1 MAYSV
6 LEQANPDIF
15 LNAFTKE
22 NTILVMV
29 LLLVVIAALIYPIDD
44 GYVSEKSTNHNMEDI
59 IDCMTVSKGYIGRRH
74 VKDIT
79 YVRKLH
85 SLVYAQSLHPVWES
99 FGFNILAEYYKN
111 L

>member
-6 LEQANPDIF
+6 LELTNPDIF

-22 NTILVMV
+22 NIISVMV
-29 LLLVVIAALIYPIDD
+29 LLLVVIATLIYPIDD
-44 GYVSEKSTNHNMEDI
+44 GYVREKSTNHNMEDI
-59 IDCMTVSKGYIGRRH
+59 VDCMTVSKGYIGRRY

-85 SLVYAQSLHPVWES
+85 SLVYAQSLHPV
-99 FGFNILAEYYKN
+99 
-111 L
+111 

>member
-1 MAYSV
+1 MAYGV
-6 LEQANPDIF
+6 LEQTNPDIF

-22 NTILVMV
+22 NIISVMV

-44 GYVSEKSTNHNMEDI
+44 GYVYKKSTNHNMEDM

-85 SLVYAQSLHPVWES
+85 SLVYAQSLHPV
-99 FGFNILAEYYKN
+99 
-111 L
+111 